1 MAEKKLRTAEY
12 SQEARN
18 RLAAAVTQAREAI
31 GHDFRPGFAKEA
43 GLSLRSLADI
53 ETGKPTVGEANLKRV
68 ARALP
73 TWNEDTPRVI
83 LEGGPIP
90 PNPARTPDTPP
101 APRAD
106 DELTFTVTEKD
117 RQRWRTMTT
126 AQIIE
131 EGEMIGRT
139 ISERMQEQYLRA
151 ARAVLA
157 DALGH
162 ERD

>member
-18 RLAAAVTQAREAI
+18 RLAAAVAQAREAL
-31 GHDFRPGFAKEA
+31 GYDFRPGFAKEA

-73 TWNEDTPRVI
+73 TWDEDTPRVI

-90 PNPARTPDTPP
+90 PNPGRTPDT
-101 APRAD
+101 APTHAD
-106 DELTFTVTEKD
+106 AQLTFTVTEKD

-131 EGEMIGRT
+131 EGQMIGRT
-139 ISERMQEQYLRA
+139 ISERMQRDYLRA
-151 ARAVLA
+151 ALAELDTLDRERA
-157 DALGH
+157 
-162 ERD
+162 